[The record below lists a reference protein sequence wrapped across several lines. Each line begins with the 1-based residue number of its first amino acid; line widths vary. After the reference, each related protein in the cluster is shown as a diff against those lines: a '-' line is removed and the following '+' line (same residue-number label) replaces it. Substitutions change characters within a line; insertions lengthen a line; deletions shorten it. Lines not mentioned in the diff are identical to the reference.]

1 MYVLDLSLYN
11 SVSVSTIRADKGNIN
26 GYQFTYDKFG
36 KSVNNI
42 KHDVSVQASYGTGS
56 YMTFSEMYNELQKKW

>member
-1 MYVLDLSLYN
+1 MCILDLSLYN
-11 SVSVSTIRADKGNIN
+11 SVSVSTIRADQGNIN
-26 GYQFTYDKFG
+26 DYQFTYDRFG

-56 YMTFSEMYNELQKKW
+56 YITFSKMYDELQKKW